1 MNFSSIFL
9 GGLLVARNTP
19 KTFNDFGLA
28 GYAGLDPE
36 RLETFV
42 RKIDSRWVEKIIKK
56 LFNEARKCDIGFYER
71 ARLTVPGNANGTV
84 FNSHGIRDGK
94 FRLVLHCAGI
104 LMLSTRELKKGKNR
118 FAENWMRMGER
129 RAQSFGYPL
138 DGFATLMEFTPTLAL
153 LCSDIGEP
161 AFYEFSPEFLVLQP
175 HSRSRASCDRWKG
188 FGFMSCWGTLLI
200 IIFSTGT
207 LPISKPCWKEW

>member
-1 MNFSSIFL
+1 MRYWLLWEGALNRTRKCQRNRVQFPRNSWWEISPRLALCWNFN
-9 GGLLVARNTP
+9 VVDARAE
-19 KTFNDFGLA
+19 KK
-28 GYAGLDPE
+28 E
-36 RLETFV
+36 KIV
-42 RKIDSRWVEKIIKK
+42 SRKIEWRWV
-56 LFNEARKCDIGFYER
+56 
-71 ARLTVPGNANGTV
+71 
-84 FNSHGIRDGK
+84 S
-94 FRLVLHCAGI
+94 
-104 LMLSTRELKKGKNR
+104 
-118 FAENWMRMGER
+118 W
-129 RAQSFGYPL
+129 AQSFGYPL

-161 AFYEFSPEFLVLQP
+161 AFYGFSLEFLVLQP